1 MEDEPDELLEEDEP
15 DEASRAPL
23 PPGRPTRITPFVI
36 AQSAGIVSADGA
48 HLPADEVARRVL
60 QLTRLRLDRRNI
72 ADMDG
77 LECCEAATHVYL
89 QHNVIAEIDG
99 LQFFSAL
106 AFLSLDHNRI
116 RALENLRHLA
126 ALRYLGVAHNLI
138 ERAEVG
144 ARDCPRHSH
153 VCTFARVRE
162 HRLLPPRPT
171 QSPKPRASSRQ
182 CAC

>member
-1 MEDEPDELLEEDEP
+1 MDAPIAEDDLVDSE
-15 DEASRAPL
+15 EASPPEL
-23 PPGRPTRITPFVI
+23 PPRKPTRITPFVI
-36 AQSAGIVSADGA
+36 AESAGIVTADGA

-77 LECCEAATHVYL
+77 LECCERATHVYL

-116 RALENLRHLA
+116 RSLENLRHLA
-126 ALRYLGVAHNLI
+126 ELRYLGVAHNLI
-138 ERAEVG
+138 ERVDVG
-144 ARDCPRHSH
+144 ARGYVS
-153 VCTFARVRE
+153 ARA
-162 HRLLPPRPT
+162 RLLAHGCAACRRPVRSRLRSGQHRIPRPAR
-171 QSPKPRASSRQ
+171 PAP
-182 CAC
+182 